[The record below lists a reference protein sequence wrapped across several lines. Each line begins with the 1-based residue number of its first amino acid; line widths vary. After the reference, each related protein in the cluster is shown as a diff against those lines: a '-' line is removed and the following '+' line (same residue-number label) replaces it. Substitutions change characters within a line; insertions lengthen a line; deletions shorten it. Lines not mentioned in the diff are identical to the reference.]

1 MIYIPGQ
8 PPSLQTGTPDLIR
21 WVQQELERVS
31 ALSRLT
37 EEAIA
42 AAGTGGG
49 GTTARWDLDEC
60 YATTGALVPVWD
72 IDELNASA
80 AYTNGTV
87 RFVEGSA

>member
-37 EEAIA
+37 EEEIA
-42 AAGTGGG
+42 AAGSG
-49 GTTARWDLDEC
+49 APWDF
-60 YATTGALVPVWD
+60 
-72 IDELNASA
+72 DELNATA
-80 AYTNGTV
+80 VYTVGTV
-87 RFVEGSA
+87 DLEEGGV